1 MQIDPKWLE
10 RLLPGIVALDPDWVN
25 KVVPAVIKAFDPD
38 YLVRLVNTIAPA
50 LSKVNPDL
58 LVALLP
64 LVNTISLETW
74 AKLIELLNMITIPQV
89 SIQAAGVG
97 ADEIVTACAVAVL
110 TAACLKGTGWDWSY
124 NPTERQHCT
133 SSGEPEQTLSQKGL
147 ESALAGTF
155 CTAVFPWC
163 LLQLSLRLCTGS
175 WGFSLLVCLCTSCA
189 KDRCRCRRSGS
200 PGAAL
205 RTQAMH
211 AGTPPNIMQHLRLC
225 LHSRPH
231 TNTVGTPPL
240 TSCCVMVSC

>member
-89 SIQAAGVG
+89 SM
-97 ADEIVTACAVAVL
+97 
-110 TAACLKGTGWDWSY
+110 
-124 NPTERQHCT
+124 HC
-133 SSGEPEQTLSQKGL
+133 
-147 ESALAGTF
+147 LAG
-155 CTAVFPWC
+155 
-163 LLQLSLRLCTGS
+163 SGDGS
-175 WGFSLLVCLCTSCA
+175 
-189 KDRCRCRRSGS
+189 
-200 PGAAL
+200 
-205 RTQAMH
+205 
-211 AGTPPNIMQHLRLC
+211 
-225 LHSRPH
+225 
-231 TNTVGTPPL
+231 
-240 TSCCVMVSC
+240 